1 MSVAEAWNNFEA
13 ITMKTR
19 VGIRREDKSFEL
31 RTPLVPDDVQYLA
44 QQHGL
49 EFVVE
54 PSHQR
59 GFREVNYKKV
69 GARIGNI
76 RGSDVPVVFG
86 LKEIPH
92 TELEPGKVYVFFA
105 HVIKGQPQNMAMLRH
120 VMDIGATLIDYERI
134 VEVPSGKRLIF
145 FGNWAGYA
153 GMAEALRAL
162 GQKLVAEGIKPN
174 PFAKLRPTYE
184 YDGLKGLEKA
194 IREVG
199 EFIKKEGVPLALT
212 PFVVGFIGYGNTSKG
227 AQTIFDLLPH
237 REVSPADLATLAPDR
252 HSIYKVVFREEH
264 TVRPRDPRQA
274 FDLQDYYANGK
285 AKYDS
290 QFSQYLPY
298 LTVIMNCIYWSDKQP
313 RIITRSDAR
322 DLYQQTRGN
331 PRLRVI
337 GDISCDIE
345 GGIEF
350 TTETTKPDQPF
361 FTYDPMSGKSA
372 LGVAKQGIVVMA
384 VDNLPTELPRESS
397 TSFSQT
403 LSQFVPAIAK
413 ADYAVPF
420 DKLALPPEVKKAV
433 IVYRGKLT
441 PEYEYLKDYLSRQES
456 RK

>member
-1 MSVAEAWNNFEA
+1 
-13 ITMKTR
+13 
-19 VGIRREDKSFEL
+19 
-31 RTPLVPDDVQYLA
+31 VPDDVQYLA
-44 QQHGL
+44 EQDGL

-59 GFREVNYKKV
+59 GFPEANYKKV

-92 TELEPGKVYVFFA
+92 TEFEPGKVYLFFA
-105 HVIKGQPQNMAMLRH
+105 HVIKGQAQNMVMLRRI
-120 VMDIGATLIDYERI
+120 MDVGATLIDYERI
-134 VEVPSGKRLIF
+134 VEVQSGKRLIF

-162 GQKLVAEGIKPN
+162 GLRLAAEGVKPN
-174 PFAKLRPTYE
+174 PFAKLRPTFQ

-199 EFIKKEGVPLALT
+199 ESIKKDGVPPALN
-212 PFVVGFIGYGNTSKG
+212 PFAVGIIGYGNTSKG
-227 AQTIFDLLPH
+227 VQAILDLLPH
-237 REVSPADLATLAPDR
+237 REVSPAELPTLAPDS
-252 HSIYKVVFREEH
+252 HILYKVVFREEH
-264 TVRPRDPRQA
+264 TVRARNPGQV
-274 FDLQDYYANGK
+274 FDLQDYFTNGK
-285 AKYDS
+285 AKYDA

-313 RIITRSDAR
+313 RMVTRSDAR
-322 DLYQQTRGN
+322 ELWKRTEGK

-345 GGIEF
+345 GAIEF
-350 TTETTKPDQPF
+350 TTEATKPDQPF
-361 FTYDPMSGKSA
+361 FTYEPISGKSA

-413 ADYAVPF
+413 ADYTVSF
-420 DKLALPPEVKKAV
+420 EKLALPPEVKKAV

-441 PEYEYLKDYLSRQES
+441 PEYEYLKEHLAKQ
-456 RK
+456 K